1 MTPGLLTWGEG
12 ETDELSMEVEKSFI
26 LERVDLV
33 PIRRISVLSQ
43 LSLRKFWENQ
53 DLIPWRQSEGGGRE
67 GRGGFDAQVKL
78 GIICITMELNIIFM
92 EKMAKR
98 EEIDNEQE
106 GSKDRTLGYT
116 RGEGGRMGSKCF
128 ELDKLSTSRQI

>member
-1 MTPGLLTWGEG
+1 MGEPGS
-12 ETDELSMEVEKSFI
+12 DF
-26 LERVDLV
+26 LEAIGDG
-33 PIRRISVLSQ
+33 S
-43 LSLRKFWENQ
+43 
-53 DLIPWRQSEGGGRE
+53 GRE
-67 GRGGFDAQVKL
+67 GCGGQVEL

>member
-1 MTPGLLTWGEG
+1 MTPRLLAWGEG
-12 ETDELSMEVEKSFI
+12 ETDEFSMEMEKSII
-26 LERVDLV
+26 LVRVDLL

-43 LSLRKFWENQ
+43 LSLRTFWENQ
-53 DLIPWRQSEGGGRE
+53 DLISWRQSEREVGGGRE
-67 GRGGFDAQVKL
+67 GCGGYGGRVEL

-92 EKMAKR
+92 EKIAKR

-116 RGEGGRMGSKCF
+116 RGEGGKIG
-128 ELDKLSTSRQI
+128 I